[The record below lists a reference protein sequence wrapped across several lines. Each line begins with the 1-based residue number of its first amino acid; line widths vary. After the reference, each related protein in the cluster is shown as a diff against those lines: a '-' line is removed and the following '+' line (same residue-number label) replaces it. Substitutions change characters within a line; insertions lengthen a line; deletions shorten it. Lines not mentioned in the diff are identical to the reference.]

1 MKKAIQNILAQ
12 HSNKEIVYLCS
23 KCGKEVN
30 KPDNICYNCGAK
42 LGNIRCPF
50 CNFIGDLNDF
60 KFDTCPRCGRK
71 KFTKIGQK
79 TYKMNSDINFKLSSK
94 LFWFLFF
101 ILTAVIALLT
111 FLFLYNFDLINI

>member
-30 KPDNICYNCGAK
+30 KTDDICPSCRVR

-50 CNFIGDLNDF
+50 CNFVGNLNDF
-60 KFDTCPRCGRK
+60 KYDTCPRCGRK
-71 KFTKIGQK
+71 KFTKIGYRFSRVMPK
-79 TYKMNSDINFKLSSK
+79 RTFHLSSK

-101 ILTAVIALLT
+101 ALISMIAFLF
-111 FLFLYNFDLINI
+111 FLFLYNFELINL